1 MAKVKVAGS
10 SSSDVHMRPAL
21 SPENDESQMISLTM
35 NLVKKRLIEGT
46 ASSQETTHF
55 LKLASAKARL
65 EKEILEKQRDLITAK
80 TEQLQSQ
87 KRMEEL
93 YSEAIAAMRRY
104 SGQGDSDDE
113 YQNLFR
119 AHLFTNIRGTI

>member
-1 MAKVKVAGS
+1 MAKVRAAGS
-10 SSSDVHMRPAL
+10 SSDDIHMRPAL
-21 SPENDESQMISLTM
+21 SPENDESQMISLAMT
-35 NLVKKRLIEGT
+35 LVKKRLIEGT

-104 SGQGDSDDE
+104 SGQGDSDDN
-113 YQNLFR
+113 Y
-119 AHLFTNIRGTI
+119 

>member
-1 MAKVKVAGS
+1 MAKVKAAGS
-10 SSSDVHMRPAL
+10 SSKDVNMRPAL
-21 SPENDESQMISLTM
+21 NPENDESQMISLAM
-35 NLVKKRLIEGT
+35 SLVKKRLIEGT

-104 SGQGDSDDE
+104 SGQGDADDE
-113 YQNLFR
+113 D
-119 AHLFTNIRGTI
+119 

>member
-1 MAKVKVAGS
+1 MAKVKAAGS
-10 SSSDVHMRPAL
+10 SNKDVNIRPAL
-21 SPENDESQMISLTM
+21 NPENDESQMISLAM
-35 NLVKKRLIEGT
+35 SLVKQRLIEGT

-93 YSEAIAAMRRY
+93 YAEAIAAMRRY

-113 YQNLFR
+113 Y
-119 AHLFTNIRGTI
+119 

>member
-1 MAKVKVAGS
+1 MARVRAAGS
-10 SSSDVHMRPAL
+10 SSSDINMRPAL
-21 SPENDESQMISLTM
+21 SPENDESQMISLAMT
-35 NLVKKRLIEGT
+35 LVKKRLIEGT

-104 SGQGDSDDE
+104 SGQGDSDGD
-113 YQNLFR
+113 Y
-119 AHLFTNIRGTI
+119 

>member
-1 MAKVKVAGS
+1 MAKVKAAGS
-10 SSSDVHMRPAL
+10 SSKDVHMRPAL
-21 SPENDESQMISLTM
+21 TPENDESQMISLAM
-35 NLVKKRLIEGT
+35 GLVKQRLIDGT

-93 YSEAIAAMRRY
+93 YAEAIAAMRRY
-104 SGQGDSDDE
+104 SGQGDSDDDE
-113 YQNLFR
+113 Y
-119 AHLFTNIRGTI
+119 

>member
-1 MAKVKVAGS
+1 MAKVKAAGS
-10 SSSDVHMRPAL
+10 SNKDVNIRPAL
-21 SPENDESQMISLTM
+21 NPENDESQMISLAM
-35 NLVKKRLIEGT
+35 SLVKQRLIEGT

-93 YSEAIAAMRRY
+93 YAEAISAMRRY

-113 YQNLFR
+113 Y
-119 AHLFTNIRGTI
+119 

>member
-1 MAKVKVAGS
+1 MAKVRAAGS
-10 SSSDVHMRPAL
+10 SSDDIHMRPAL
-21 SPENDESQMISLTM
+21 SPENDESQMISLAMT
-35 NLVKKRLIEGT
+35 LVKKRLIEGT

-80 TEQLQSQ
+80 TEQIQSQ

-104 SGQGDSDDE
+104 NGQGDSDGD
-113 YQNLFR
+113 Y
-119 AHLFTNIRGTI
+119 

>member
-1 MAKVKVAGS
+1 MAKVKAAGS
-10 SSSDVHMRPAL
+10 STKDINIRPAL
-21 SPENDESQMISLTM
+21 NPENDEGQMISLAM
-35 NLVKKRLIEGT
+35 SLVKQRLIDGT

-104 SGQGDSDDE
+104 SGQGDSYDE
-113 YQNLFR
+113 Y
-119 AHLFTNIRGTI
+119 

>member
-1 MAKVKVAGS
+1 MAKVKAAGS
-10 SSSDVHMRPAL
+10 STKDINIRPAL
-21 SPENDESQMISLTM
+21 NPENDEGQMISLAM
-35 NLVKKRLIEGT
+35 SLVKQRLIDGT

-55 LKLASAKARL
+55 LKLASGKARL

-104 SGQGDSDDE
+104 SGQGDSYDE
-113 YQNLFR
+113 Y
-119 AHLFTNIRGTI
+119 

>member
-1 MAKVKVAGS
+1 MAKLKSAGAS
-10 SSSDVHMRPAL
+10 SVNVNMRPAL
-21 SPENDESQMISLTM
+21 TPENDESQMISLAM
-35 NLVKKRLIEGT
+35 DLVKRRLVEGT

-55 LKLASAKARL
+55 LKLASTKARL

-104 SGQGDSDDE
+104 SGQDDSDDE
-113 YQNLFR
+113 Y
-119 AHLFTNIRGTI
+119 